1 MRRVS
6 LHSESRAPD
15 ADPGPTSTSSAACST
30 PFPSDG
36 QQAVWTERP
45 ARGSLLHAP
54 HARLGFDS
62 ATRTREPP
70 RRVGAEDCH
79 ATLHAEL
86 SGRH

>member
-1 MRRVS
+1 MPTQGRPPLPLLPAPRRS
-6 LHSESRAPD
+6 PA
-15 ADPGPTSTSSAACST
+15 T
-30 PFPSDG
+30 G

-54 HARLGFDS
+54 RARLGFDS
-62 ATRTREPP
+62 ATRTWEPP

-86 SGRH
+86 S